1 MRPGGQRVSLKG
13 GKYPEILASETI
25 IPPGRVPLDKR
36 SVECIC
42 EMVMSE
48 TVQRQKILI
57 VDDDP
62 SLLEALERS
71 FLEAGQDVRAY
82 GSFEEA
88 RRVLQTTRFDALI
101 TDVRLGAFNGLQ
113 LAVIGRDTYP
123 DIRLIVFSGFDDPVL
138 RTEAEHVGATYMVKP
153 VTGAQLLAVLQQ
165 ANAGDGH

>member
-1 MRPGGQRVSLKG
+1 MLDVPMSVS
-13 GKYPEILASETI
+13 AH
-25 IPPGRVPLDKR
+25 
-36 SVECIC
+36 
-42 EMVMSE
+42 
-48 TVQRQKILI
+48 RQKILI

-71 FLEAGQDVRAY
+71 FIEAGQDVVAH
-82 GSFEEA
+82 GSFEDA
-88 RRVLQTTRFDALI
+88 RRTLQTTRFDALI

-153 VTGAQLLAVLQQ
+153 VTGARLLQVLRESGSGT
-165 ANAGDGH
+165 N

>member
-1 MRPGGQRVSLKG
+1 MP
-13 GKYPEILASETI
+13 
-25 IPPGRVPLDKR
+25 DKP
-36 SVECIC
+36 
-42 EMVMSE
+42 MSQ
-48 TVQRQKILI
+48 TAQHQKILI

-82 GSFEEA
+82 SSFEEA

-123 DIRLIVFSGFDDPVL
+123 DMRLIVFSGFDDPVL

-153 VTGAQLLAVLQQ
+153 VTGAQLLAVLQE

>member
-1 MRPGGQRVSLKG
+1 MHSDTPM
-13 GKYPEILASETI
+13 PESG
-25 IPPGRVPLDKR
+25 P
-36 SVECIC
+36 
-42 EMVMSE
+42 
-48 TVQRQKILI
+48 RQKILI

-71 FLEAGQDVRAY
+71 FLEAGQDVRAFS
-82 GSFEEA
+82 SFEDA

-123 DIRLIVFSGFDDPVL
+123 DMRLIVFSGFDDPVL

-153 VTGAQLLAVLQQ
+153 VTGAQLLAVIRRENQ
-165 ANAGDGH
+165 GDGD

>member
-1 MRPGGQRVSLKG
+1 MDESQR
-13 GKYPEILASETI
+13 
-25 IPPGRVPLDKR
+25 
-36 SVECIC
+36 
-42 EMVMSE
+42 
-48 TVQRQKILI
+48 KILI

-71 FLEAGQDVRAY
+71 FLEAGEDVVAH

-88 RRVLQTTRFDALI
+88 RRALHTTRFDALV

-138 RTEAEHVGATYMVKP
+138 RTEAEHVGATYLVKP
-153 VTGAQLLAVLQQ
+153 VTGAKLLEVIRQPAKP
-165 ANAGDGH
+165 

>member
-1 MRPGGQRVSLKG
+1 MHDNTS
-13 GKYPEILASETI
+13 
-25 IPPGRVPLDKR
+25 
-36 SVECIC
+36 
-42 EMVMSE
+42 MSD
-48 TVQRQKILI
+48 TAQRQKILI

-71 FLEAGQDVRAY
+71 FIEAGQDVVAY
-82 GSFEEA
+82 DSFEEA

-153 VTGAQLLAVLQQ
+153 VTGTKLLEVLREPE
-165 ANAGDGH
+165 APDAH

>member
-1 MRPGGQRVSLKG
+1 
-13 GKYPEILASETI
+13 
-25 IPPGRVPLDKR
+25 
-36 SVECIC
+36 
-42 EMVMSE
+42 MSD
-48 TVQRQKILI
+48 TAHRQKILI

-71 FLEAGQDVRAY
+71 FIEAGEDVVAHD
-82 GSFEEA
+82 SFEDA

-153 VTGAQLLAVLQQ
+153 VTGARLLEVLRESEG
-165 ANAGDGH
+165 NDGH

>member
-1 MRPGGQRVSLKG
+1 MHMNL
-13 GKYPEILASETI
+13 
-25 IPPGRVPLDKR
+25 
-36 SVECIC
+36 
-42 EMVMSE
+42 MMSD
-48 TVQRQKILI
+48 TVQHHKILI

-71 FLEAGQDVRAY
+71 FIEAGEDVVAHD
-82 GSFEEA
+82 SFEEA

-153 VTGAQLLAVLQQ
+153 VTGARLLEVLRNQETQ
-165 ANAGDGH
+165 TH

>member
-1 MRPGGQRVSLKG
+1 MS
-13 GKYPEILASETI
+13 
-25 IPPGRVPLDKR
+25 DKPM
-36 SVECIC
+36 SV
-42 EMVMSE
+42 
-48 TVQRQKILI
+48 TAQRQKILI
-57 VDDDP
+57 VDDDA

-82 GSFEEA
+82 SSFEEA

-153 VTGAQLLAVLQQ
+153 VTGAQLLAILRQ
-165 ANAGDGH
+165 APAGDGH

>member
-1 MRPGGQRVSLKG
+1 MH
-13 GKYPEILASETI
+13 ETM
-25 IPPGRVPLDKR
+25 PMPD
-36 SVECIC
+36 
-42 EMVMSE
+42 
-48 TVQRQKILI
+48 TVHRQKILI

-71 FLEAGQDVRAY
+71 FLEAGQDVVAY
-82 GSFEEA
+82 DSFEEA

-153 VTGAQLLAVLQQ
+153 VTGAKLLEVLNESE
-165 ANAGDGH
+165 ARDAH

>member
-1 MRPGGQRVSLKG
+1 MHVS
-13 GKYPEILASETI
+13 
-25 IPPGRVPLDKR
+25 
-36 SVECIC
+36 
-42 EMVMSE
+42 VMMSD
-48 TVQRQKILI
+48 TVQRHKILI

-71 FLEAGQDVRAY
+71 FIEAGEDVVAHD
-82 GSFEEA
+82 SFEEA

-153 VTGAQLLAVLQQ
+153 VTGARLLEVLRNQE
-165 ANAGDGH
+165 

>member
-1 MRPGGQRVSLKG
+1 
-13 GKYPEILASETI
+13 
-25 IPPGRVPLDKR
+25 
-36 SVECIC
+36 
-42 EMVMSE
+42 MSA
-48 TVQRQKILI
+48 TAHRQKILI

-71 FLEAGQDVRAY
+71 FIEAGQDVVAHD
-82 GSFEEA
+82 SFEEA

-153 VTGAQLLAVLQQ
+153 VTGAKLLEVLQESEPETK
-165 ANAGDGH
+165 

>member
-1 MRPGGQRVSLKG
+1 
-13 GKYPEILASETI
+13 
-25 IPPGRVPLDKR
+25 
-36 SVECIC
+36 
-42 EMVMSE
+42 MSA
-48 TVQRQKILI
+48 TMHRQKILI

-71 FLEAGQDVRAY
+71 FIEAGQDVVAHD
-82 GSFEEA
+82 SFEEA

-153 VTGAQLLAVLQQ
+153 VTGAKLLEVLQESEPETK
-165 ANAGDGH
+165 

>member
-1 MRPGGQRVSLKG
+1 MHDNMP
-13 GKYPEILASETI
+13 
-25 IPPGRVPLDKR
+25 
-36 SVECIC
+36 
-42 EMVMSE
+42 MSD
-48 TVQRQKILI
+48 TAHRQKILI

-71 FLEAGQDVRAY
+71 FIEAGQDVVAY
-82 GSFEEA
+82 DSFEEA

-153 VTGAQLLAVLQQ
+153 VTGAKLLEVLNESE
-165 ANAGDGH
+165 AHDTH

>member
-1 MRPGGQRVSLKG
+1 MLNT
-13 GKYPEILASETI
+13 A
-25 IPPGRVPLDKR
+25 
-36 SVECIC
+36 
-42 EMVMSE
+42 MSDSAH
-48 TVQRQKILI
+48 RQKILI

-71 FLEAGQDVRAY
+71 FLEAGEDVVAY
-82 GSFEEA
+82 DSFEDA

-153 VTGAQLLAVLQQ
+153 VTGAKLLEVLRESER
-165 ANAGDGH
+165 NDGQEVKS

>member
-1 MRPGGQRVSLKG
+1 MDQS
-13 GKYPEILASETI
+13 
-25 IPPGRVPLDKR
+25 
-36 SVECIC
+36 
-42 EMVMSE
+42 
-48 TVQRQKILI
+48 QRQKILI

-71 FLEAGQDVRAY
+71 FLEAGQDVVAHD
-82 GSFEEA
+82 SFEDA
-88 RRVLQTTRFDALI
+88 RRTLQTTRFDALI

-153 VTGAQLLAVLQQ
+153 VTGAKLLEVLRDSETHD
-165 ANAGDGH
+165 AH